1 MIGLVMPGMSV
12 VSFLFNIPTAE
23 QTRFGIEVEF
33 LHKNVGSVGVV
44 DQVFEVV
51 IVWVLARTGVL
62 CQARLNQVIDD
73 VLVQTTIE
81 RDIRAA
87 ADGAID
93 VCLLCSTGIAGVD
106 NHPLCAL
113 IMGFMQ
119 PLGANGVVFNGIGSD
134 VHNDIGVLHVAP
146 MSSH

>member
-12 VSFLFNIPTAE
+12 VSFLFSIPTAE

-51 IVWVLARTGVL
+51 IVGVLARTGVL

-81 RDIRAA
+81 RDIRAT

-93 VCLLCSTGIAGVD
+93 VCLLCSTGIRGSTTIYFA
-106 NHPLCAL
+106 PLSWAL
-113 IMGFMQ
+113 CSHLALTGWFSTELDPMFIMTS
-119 PLGANGVVFNGIGSD
+119 VFC
-134 VHNDIGVLHVAP
+134 
-146 MSSH
+146 MSHQ

>member
-12 VSFLFNIPTAE
+12 VGFLFSIPTAE
-23 QTRFGIEVEF
+23 QTRFRVKVEF

-51 IVWVLARTGVL
+51 VIGVLARTRVL
-62 CQARLNQVIDD
+62 RQARLDQVIDD

-113 IMGFMQ
+113 IVSFM
-119 PLGANGVVFNGIGSD
+119 
-134 VHNDIGVLHVAP
+134 
-146 MSSH
+146 